1 MKERERSAGADKI
14 EQIAR
19 GQSDAAGRGQSD
31 AAGRGQSDAASARRE
46 EGAQA
51 QREEAERAAAAAR
64 VEAARERKEASAARA
79 ARAAEEEAARRMRA
93 AGRKEERAERRRS
106 RREGRSGFGGWLAAV
121 VSLSVAVLALGAIL
135 TVGYFDLDEA
145 RAQLTDGYRRA
156 AYELAERVEALD
168 TSLAKARVAEGAAL
182 QRALTEVLVQC
193 ELAERDLESIPV
205 DGVDAAPL
213 AAFFGRTAGSSR
225 RLLGKLA
232 AGRALSAEEE
242 AEVERLYG
250 RAEELREGAATLSE
264 GAAAVG
270 AEAFGAQ
277 SRFREGFDALSRIAA
292 EGERPQPP
300 FGPQPQGK
308 GASEGE
314 RPQPPFGPQPQG
326 KGASEGERP
335 QPPFGPH
342 PQGKGASEGSLL
354 AAAPALSEREIG
366 ERAQS
371 LFASYG
377 CKDAAVVGR
386 AERRG
391 VACFEVEFSD
401 GEGRPYTALLT
412 ERGGYLAFLDGH
424 EGCSRLLFD
433 RDACV
438 EAARKFLDGCG
449 YAGLVS
455 VWATE
460 GGSECRVEFV
470 PEEEGVLLYT
480 DRVMVKVCRGR
491 GEVTGL
497 DARLYLRCHKERAF
511 AEPAVARETVEA
523 NAARRMDLL
532 GVRAALI
539 PRAGRELLCWEVRGT
554 AGGRLYYAY
563 VDAATGETAEI
574 RTVCADGMLH

>member
-31 AAGRGQSDAASARRE
+31 AASARRE
-46 EGAQA
+46 EDAQA
-51 QREEAERAAAAAR
+51 RREEAERAAAAAR

-168 TSLAKARVAEGAAL
+168 TSLAKARVAEGATL

-232 AGRALSAEEE
+232 AGGALSAEEE

-250 RAEELREGAATLSE
+250 RAEELREGAAALSE

-335 QPPFGPH
+335 QPLFGPP

-424 EGCSRLLFD
+424 EDCSRLLFD

-449 YAGLVS
+449 YAGLVP

-497 DARLYLRCHKERAF
+497 DARLYLRRHKERAF

>member
-31 AAGRGQSDAASARRE
+31 AASARRE
-46 EGAQA
+46 EDAQA
-51 QREEAERAAAAAR
+51 RREEAERAAAAAR

-106 RREGRSGFGGWLAAV
+106 RREGRPGFGGWLAAV

-314 RPQPPFGPQPQG
+314 RPQPPFGPPPQG

-335 QPPFGPH
+335 RPPFGPQ

-424 EGCSRLLFD
+424 EDCSRLLFD

-449 YAGLVS
+449 YAGLVP

>member
-31 AAGRGQSDAASARRE
+31 AASARRE

-51 QREEAERAAAAAR
+51 RREEAERAAAAAR
-64 VEAARERKEASAARA
+64 VEAAGERKEASAARA

-250 RAEELREGAATLSE
+250 RAEELREGAAALSE

-326 KGASEGERP
+326 KGASEG
-335 QPPFGPH
+335 
-342 PQGKGASEGSLL
+342 SLL

-377 CKDAAVVGR
+377 CKDAVVVGR

-424 EGCSRLLFD
+424 EDCSRLLFD

-449 YAGLVS
+449 YAGLVP
-455 VWATE
+455 VWAAE

-511 AEPAVARETVEA
+511 AEPAVAQETVEA

>member
-31 AAGRGQSDAASARRE
+31 AASARRE

-51 QREEAERAAAAAR
+51 RREEAERAAAAAR

-156 AYELAERVEALD
+156 AYEFAERVEALD

-250 RAEELREGAATLSE
+250 RAEELREGAAALSE

-292 EGERPQPP
+292 EWERPQPPFGLPPQGEGASEGERPQPP
-300 FGPQPQGK
+300 FGPLPQGK

-314 RPQPPFGPQPQG
+314 RPQPPFGLPPQG
-326 KGASEGERP
+326 EGAP
-335 QPPFGPH
+335 
-342 PQGKGASEGSLL
+342 EGSLL

-424 EGCSRLLFD
+424 EDCSRLLFD

-449 YAGLVS
+449 YAGLVP

>member
-14 EQIAR
+14 EQIA
-19 GQSDAAGRGQSD
+19 RGQSD

-300 FGPQPQGK
+300 FGPP
-308 GASEGE
+308 S
-314 RPQPPFGPQPQG
+314 QG

-377 CKDAAVVGR
+377 CKDAVVVGR

-424 EGCSRLLFD
+424 EDCSRLLFD

-449 YAGLVS
+449 YAGLVP

>member
-19 GQSDAAGRGQSD
+19 GQSDASARGQSD
-31 AAGRGQSDAASARRE
+31 ASAFARRG

-51 QREEAERAAAAAR
+51 RREEAERAAAAAR

-106 RREGRSGFGGWLAAV
+106 RREGRPGFGGWLAAV

-232 AGRALSAEEE
+232 AGGALSAEEE

-250 RAEELREGAATLSE
+250 RAEELREGAAALSE

-300 FGPQPQGK
+300 FGLP
-308 GASEGE
+308 
-314 RPQPPFGPQPQG
+314 
-326 KGASEGERP
+326 
-335 QPPFGPH
+335 

-424 EGCSRLLFD
+424 EDCSRLLFD

-449 YAGLVS
+449 YAGLVP
-455 VWATE
+455 VWAAE

-511 AEPAVARETVEA
+511 AEPAVAQETVEA

>member
-19 GQSDAAGRGQSD
+19 GQSDAA
-31 AAGRGQSDAASARRE
+31 ARGQSDAASARRE

-51 QREEAERAAAAAR
+51 RREEAERAAAAAR

-314 RPQPPFGPQPQG
+314 RPQPPFGPPPQG

-335 QPPFGPH
+335 RPPFGPQ

-424 EGCSRLLFD
+424 EDCSRLLFD

-449 YAGLVS
+449 YAGLVP

>member
-19 GQSDAAGRGQSD
+19 GQSDAAARGQSD
-31 AAGRGQSDAASARRE
+31 AAFARRE
-46 EGAQA
+46 EDAQVR
-51 QREEAERAAAAAR
+51 REEAERAAAAAR

-106 RREGRSGFGGWLAAV
+106 RREGRPGFGGWLAAV

-250 RAEELREGAATLSE
+250 RAEELREGAAALSE

-292 EGERPQPP
+292 EGERPQLP
-300 FGPQPQGK
+300 FGPHPQGK

-314 RPQPPFGPQPQG
+314 RPQPPFGLPPQG
-326 KGASEGERP
+326 EGAP
-335 QPPFGPH
+335 
-342 PQGKGASEGSLL
+342 EGSLL

-377 CKDAAVVGR
+377 CKDAVVVGR

-424 EGCSRLLFD
+424 EDCSRLLFD

-449 YAGLVS
+449 YAGLVP

>member
-31 AAGRGQSDAASARRE
+31 AASARRE

-51 QREEAERAAAAAR
+51 RREEAERAAAAAR

-106 RREGRSGFGGWLAAV
+106 RREGRPGFGGWLAAV

-156 AYELAERVEALD
+156 AYEFAERVEALD

-250 RAEELREGAATLSE
+250 RAEELREGAAALSE

-300 FGPQPQGK
+300 FGLPPQGEGASEGERPQPPFGPLPQGK

-314 RPQPPFGPQPQG
+314 RPQPPFGLPPQG
-326 KGASEGERP
+326 EGAP
-335 QPPFGPH
+335 
-342 PQGKGASEGSLL
+342 EGSLL

-424 EGCSRLLFD
+424 EDCSRLLFD

-449 YAGLVS
+449 YAGLVP

>member
-19 GQSDAAGRGQSD
+19 GQG
-31 AAGRGQSDAASARRE
+31 DAASARRE
-46 EGAQA
+46 EDAQARREENAQVRREEGAQA
-51 QREEAERAAAAAR
+51 RREEAERAAAAAR

-250 RAEELREGAATLSE
+250 RAEELREGAAALSE

-300 FGPQPQGK
+300 FGPHPQGK

-314 RPQPPFGPQPQG
+314 RPQPPFGPQ
-326 KGASEGERP
+326 
-335 QPPFGPH
+335 

-424 EGCSRLLFD
+424 EDCSRLLFD

-449 YAGLVS
+449 YAGLVP

>member
-19 GQSDAAGRGQSD
+19 GQSDASARGQSD
-31 AAGRGQSDAASARRE
+31 AAFARREEDAQARRE
-46 EGAQA
+46 EGAQVR
-51 QREEAERAAAAAR
+51 REEAERAAAAAR

-106 RREGRSGFGGWLAAV
+106 RREGRPGFGGWLAAV

-145 RAQLTDGYRRA
+145 RTQLTDGYRRA

-232 AGRALSAEEE
+232 AGGALSAEEE

-250 RAEELREGAATLSE
+250 RAEELREGAAALSE

-300 FGPQPQGK
+300 FGPHPQGK

-314 RPQPPFGPQPQG
+314 RPQPPFGPQ
-326 KGASEGERP
+326 
-335 QPPFGPH
+335 

-386 AERRG
+386 AEWRG

-424 EGCSRLLFD
+424 EDCSRLLFD

-449 YAGLVS
+449 YAGLVP

>member
-19 GQSDAAGRGQSD
+19 GQSDAA
-31 AAGRGQSDAASARRE
+31 ARGQSDAASARRE

-51 QREEAERAAAAAR
+51 RREEAERAAAAAR

-314 RPQPPFGPQPQG
+314 RPQPPFGPPPQG

-335 QPPFGPH
+335 QPPFGPQ

-424 EGCSRLLFD
+424 EDCSRLLFD

-449 YAGLVS
+449 YAGLVP

>member
-31 AAGRGQSDAASARRE
+31 AASARRE
-46 EGAQA
+46 EDAQA
-51 QREEAERAAAAAR
+51 RREEAERAAAAAR
-64 VEAARERKEASAARA
+64 VEAARDRREASAARA

-168 TSLAKARVAEGAAL
+168 TSLAKARVAEGATL

-232 AGRALSAEEE
+232 AGGALSAEEE

-250 RAEELREGAATLSE
+250 RAEELREGAAALSE

-314 RPQPPFGPQPQG
+314 RPQPLFGPP
-326 KGASEGERP
+326 
-335 QPPFGPH
+335 

-424 EGCSRLLFD
+424 EDCSRLLFD

-449 YAGLVS
+449 YAGLVP

-497 DARLYLRCHKERAF
+497 DARLYLRRHKERAF

-563 VDAATGETAEI
+563 VDAASGETAGI

>member
-19 GQSDAAGRGQSD
+19 GQSDAAARGQSD
-31 AAGRGQSDAASARRE
+31 ASAFARRE

-51 QREEAERAAAAAR
+51 RREEAERAAAAAR
-64 VEAARERKEASAARA
+64 IEAARERKEASAARA

-250 RAEELREGAATLSE
+250 RAEELREGAAALSE

-335 QPPFGPH
+335 QPPFGPL

-424 EGCSRLLFD
+424 EDCSRLLFD

-449 YAGLVS
+449 YAGLVP

-497 DARLYLRCHKERAF
+497 DARLYLRRHKERAF

>member
-31 AAGRGQSDAASARRE
+31 AASARRE

-51 QREEAERAAAAAR
+51 RREEAERAAAAAR

-232 AGRALSAEEE
+232 AGGTLSAEEE

-250 RAEELREGAATLSE
+250 RAEELREGAAALSE

-277 SRFREGFDALSRIAA
+277 SRFREGFDALSRIVA

-308 GASEGE
+308 GA
-314 RPQPPFGPQPQG
+314 P
-326 KGASEGERP
+326 
-335 QPPFGPH
+335 
-342 PQGKGASEGSLL
+342 EGSLL

-424 EGCSRLLFD
+424 EDCSRLLFD

-449 YAGLVS
+449 YAGLVP

>member
-19 GQSDAAGRGQSD
+19 GQSDAA
-31 AAGRGQSDAASARRE
+31 SAR
-46 EGAQA
+46 
-51 QREEAERAAAAAR
+51 REEAERAAAAAR

-106 RREGRSGFGGWLAAV
+106 RREGRPGFGGWLAAV

-250 RAEELREGAATLSE
+250 RAEELREGAAALSE

-300 FGPQPQGK
+300 FGPPPQGE

-314 RPQPPFGPQPQG
+314 RPQPPFGPQ
-326 KGASEGERP
+326 
-335 QPPFGPH
+335 

-424 EGCSRLLFD
+424 EDCSRLLFD

-449 YAGLVS
+449 YAGLVP

>member
-300 FGPQPQGK
+300 FGPP
-308 GASEGE
+308 S
-314 RPQPPFGPQPQG
+314 QG

-377 CKDAAVVGR
+377 CKDAVVVGR

-424 EGCSRLLFD
+424 EDCSRLLFD

-449 YAGLVS
+449 YAGLVP

>member
-31 AAGRGQSDAASARRE
+31 AASARRE
-46 EGAQA
+46 EDAQA
-51 QREEAERAAAAAR
+51 RREEAERAAAAAR

-106 RREGRSGFGGWLAAV
+106 RREGRPGFGGWLAAV

-250 RAEELREGAATLSE
+250 RAEELREGAAALSE

-300 FGPQPQGK
+300 FGPPPQGE

-314 RPQPPFGPQPQG
+314 RPQPPFGPL
-326 KGASEGERP
+326 
-335 QPPFGPH
+335 

-377 CKDAAVVGR
+377 CKDAVVVGR

-424 EGCSRLLFD
+424 EDCSRLLFD

-449 YAGLVS
+449 YAGLVP

>member
-19 GQSDAAGRGQSD
+19 GQSDAA
-31 AAGRGQSDAASARRE
+31 SARRE

-51 QREEAERAAAAAR
+51 RREEAERAAAAAR

-232 AGRALSAEEE
+232 AGGALSAEEE

-250 RAEELREGAATLSE
+250 RAEELREGAAALSE

-277 SRFREGFDALSRIAA
+277 GRFREGFDALSRIAA

-300 FGPQPQGK
+300 FGPPPQG
-308 GASEGE
+308 E
-314 RPQPPFGPQPQG
+314 
-326 KGASEGERP
+326 
-335 QPPFGPH
+335 
-342 PQGKGASEGSLL
+342 GASEGSLL

-377 CKDAAVVGR
+377 CKDAVVVGR

-424 EGCSRLLFD
+424 EDCSRLLFD

-449 YAGLVS
+449 YAGLVP

>member
-19 GQSDAAGRGQSD
+19 GQSDASARGQSD
-31 AAGRGQSDAASARRE
+31 AAFARREEDAQARRE
-46 EGAQA
+46 EGAQVR
-51 QREEAERAAAAAR
+51 REEAERAAAAAR

-232 AGRALSAEEE
+232 AGGALSAEEE

-300 FGPQPQGK
+300 FGPHPQGK

-314 RPQPPFGPQPQG
+314 RPQPPFGPQ
-326 KGASEGERP
+326 
-335 QPPFGPH
+335 

-424 EGCSRLLFD
+424 EDCSRLLFD

-449 YAGLVS
+449 YAGLVP

>member
-19 GQSDAAGRGQSD
+19 GQSDAAARGQSD
-31 AAGRGQSDAASARRE
+31 AAFARRE
-46 EGAQA
+46 EDAQA
-51 QREEAERAAAAAR
+51 RREEAERAAAAAR

-232 AGRALSAEEE
+232 AGGALSAEEE

-250 RAEELREGAATLSE
+250 RAEELREGAAALSE

-277 SRFREGFDALSRIAA
+277 SRFREGFDALSRIVA

-326 KGASEGERP
+326 KGAP
-335 QPPFGPH
+335 
-342 PQGKGASEGSLL
+342 EGSLL

-424 EGCSRLLFD
+424 EDCSRLLFD

-449 YAGLVS
+449 YAGLVP

>member
-19 GQSDAAGRGQSD
+19 GQSDASA
-31 AAGRGQSDAASARRE
+31 RGQSDAASARRE

-51 QREEAERAAAAAR
+51 RREEAERAAAAAR

-106 RREGRSGFGGWLAAV
+106 RREGRPGFGGWLAAV

-250 RAEELREGAATLSE
+250 RAEELREGAAALSE

-300 FGPQPQGK
+300 FGPQ
-308 GASEGE
+308 
-314 RPQPPFGPQPQG
+314 
-326 KGASEGERP
+326 
-335 QPPFGPH
+335 

-424 EGCSRLLFD
+424 EDCSRLLFD

-449 YAGLVS
+449 YAGLVP

-523 NAARRMDLL
+523 NAAQRMDLL

>member
-19 GQSDAAGRGQSD
+19 GQSDAASARREED
-31 AAGRGQSDAASARRE
+31 AQARREENAQVRRE

-51 QREEAERAAAAAR
+51 RREEAERAAAAAR

-250 RAEELREGAATLSE
+250 RAEELREGAAALSE

-300 FGPQPQGK
+300 FGPHPQGK

-314 RPQPPFGPQPQG
+314 RPQPPFGPQ
-326 KGASEGERP
+326 
-335 QPPFGPH
+335 

-424 EGCSRLLFD
+424 EDCSRLLFD

-449 YAGLVS
+449 YAGLVP

>member
-51 QREEAERAAAAAR
+51 RREEAERAAAAAR

-250 RAEELREGAATLSE
+250 RAEELREGAAALSE
-264 GAAAVG
+264 GAAAVE

-300 FGPQPQGK
+300 FGPPPQGE

-314 RPQPPFGPQPQG
+314 RPQPPFGPQ
-326 KGASEGERP
+326 
-335 QPPFGPH
+335 

-424 EGCSRLLFD
+424 EDCSRLLFD

-449 YAGLVS
+449 YAGLVP

>member
-19 GQSDAAGRGQSD
+19 GQSDAAARGQSD
-31 AAGRGQSDAASARRE
+31 AAARGQSDAASVRRE
-46 EGAQA
+46 EDAQA
-51 QREEAERAAAAAR
+51 RREEAERAAAAAR

-106 RREGRSGFGGWLAAV
+106 RREGRPGFGGWLAAV

-156 AYELAERVEALD
+156 AYELAERVEVLD

-250 RAEELREGAATLSE
+250 RAEELREGAAALSE

-308 GASEGE
+308 GASEG
-314 RPQPPFGPQPQG
+314 
-326 KGASEGERP
+326 
-335 QPPFGPH
+335 
-342 PQGKGASEGSLL
+342 SLL

-377 CKDAAVVGR
+377 CKDAVVVGR

-424 EGCSRLLFD
+424 EDCSRLLFD

-449 YAGLVS
+449 YAGLVP

>member
-1 MKERERSAGADKI
+1 
-14 EQIAR
+14 
-19 GQSDAAGRGQSD
+19 
-31 AAGRGQSDAASARRE
+31 
-46 EGAQA
+46 
-51 QREEAERAAAAAR
+51 
-64 VEAARERKEASAARA
+64 
-79 ARAAEEEAARRMRA
+79 
-93 AGRKEERAERRRS
+93 
-106 RREGRSGFGGWLAAV
+106 L
-121 VSLSVAVLALGAIL
+121 
-135 TVGYFDLDEA
+135 
-145 RAQLTDGYRRA
+145 
-156 AYELAERVEALD
+156 
-168 TSLAKARVAEGAAL
+168 
-182 QRALTEVLVQC
+182 
-193 ELAERDLESIPV
+193 P
-205 DGVDAAPL
+205 
-213 AAFFGRTAGSSR
+213 
-225 RLLGKLA
+225 
-232 AGRALSAEEE
+232 
-242 AEVERLYG
+242 
-250 RAEELREGAATLSE
+250 
-264 GAAAVG
+264 
-270 AEAFGAQ
+270 
-277 SRFREGFDALSRIAA
+277 
-292 EGERPQPP
+292 
-300 FGPQPQGK
+300 PQGE

-314 RPQPPFGPQPQG
+314 RPQPPFGPLPQG
-326 KGASEGERP
+326 EGASEGERP
-335 QPPFGPH
+335 QPPFGLP
-342 PQGKGASEGSLL
+342 PQGEGAPEGSLL

-424 EGCSRLLFD
+424 EDCSRLLFD

-449 YAGLVS
+449 YAGLVP